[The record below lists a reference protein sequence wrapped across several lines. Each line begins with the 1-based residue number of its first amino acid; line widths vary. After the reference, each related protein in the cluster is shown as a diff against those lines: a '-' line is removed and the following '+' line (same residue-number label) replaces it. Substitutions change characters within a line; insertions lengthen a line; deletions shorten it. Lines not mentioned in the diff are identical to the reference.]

1 MPNLQLGNLLTA
13 GNALLAFPNKY
24 SFNFDGSNDYLETS
38 DIGLPSGSNA
48 RTFACWIKNTRVDA
62 FRAIIHYGTSSN
74 NQSNFI
80 SIGDASDG
88 YKLHMAGFNNTAD
101 GSTDAIPNNEW
112 CHIAVVYSS
121 NAVNYYINGVAS
133 GGDSSFTGIN
143 TVLDG
148 TLAIGKDKFSNTYID
163 ALIDEIAIW
172 DTALSS
178 ADIAKIGSKPVDLTK
193 ASKYATDRTGNLKL
207 YLRCGDKA
215 EPESNT
221 AIARQDFYT
230 DFDGT
235 DDLVLIDD
243 AGDIMG
249 LGSNSYSVS
258 AWVKVVDAT
267 NNQTYTYFSAGS
279 GSSQPRFKLQVITL
293 IGTNSL
299 KAVYEKS
306 DGSHLTITCNTTIDT
321 EWHHLAFVEESS
333 TSRKFYQDGEL
344 VPATSTVYSTGSSF
358 TPDTGYVDYVIGAN
372 RTSSA
377 NQFLDG
383 SVSSVSLHKTPLDA
397 QTIKQFA
404 KSRFTP
410 MRDNRFSVVDF
421 DGVNDFID
429 IPDNDA
435 LDAGSGDMTITF
447 WYNPLSMS
455 ANMEIIDKYDTSSNK
470 GYKVRHHNGTSKV
483 FFQINDGADSDGY
496 YSYIDVALSYGQWY
510 HVTIIW
516 DNSEQ
521 QATYYI
527 NGVNYG
533 RASSTALRSI
543 GDTSNSVPLRF
554 GGTQTGANDY
564 KGSISSI
571 AIYNVA
577 RTTEEDYACYQKGI
591 THNPS
596 ADTGLVGLWRMGND
610 TSKAFPTIADSSSN
624 SNDGTMTNMA
634 SDDIVQQMVAGY
646 DLGAFESTGEELS
659 KNTFGGL
666 NQFVAKGSVETVEV
680 SGDELTLTIA
690 SGNDAG
696 MNTGNLA
703 NLGLSTSLGY
713 AVGDIVKLQF
723 QAKIVTNGSGFGET
737 VRWYDVNQYV
747 FPATN
752 ISLTS
757 EYQTFTFINKITNL
771 GYSIP
776 SFLRMGNRT
785 GTDVYN
791 LKNFSVQKVFQSADL
806 SDTHPAIIDVNE
818 PVLGAETLTHDFS
831 DGTGVTVPSSLSSL
845 TTFNGEMVVNGGSV
859 GSDYYVI
866 ADNVTWDTSKVYKI
880 VVVCSAYT
888 SGGLTHQGGSATF
901 GINFGISSSIGGVG
915 TFTNYAV
922 PNQDGIITL
931 RSQSFIGTLS
941 SISIKEV
948 QGNVGTMTN
957 QDSSDLVYSSVL
969 PDQSFLAGLNSAYNY
984 FDFGG
989 TDEYIDIP
997 QSVSTYPFSV
1007 SAWVKPL
1014 SGQTAYIFSIA
1025 DINTDSEYKAIFW
1038 SNATSKFTMI
1048 DRSSG
1053 IYNKVSG
1060 ALSADTWHHVVAVFA
1075 STSSRSLYVN
1085 GVINESSESSGTSG
1099 GFTSNLDNQAIG
1111 ALRRSAGAS
1120 YGVVEIGQTAIWNKE
1135 LSSTEVLAIY
1145 TAGRHSNLLDS
1156 YSDNLKG
1163 YWAMSALDA
1172 KTGLSDV
1179 GNGTI
1184 YDRSGNSN
1192 HGTATN
1198 TESSD
1203 LKSSPNAEPNG
1214 YAKGDTNRSTTIP

>member
-1 MPNLQLGNLLTA
+1 
-13 GNALLAFPNKY
+13 
-24 SFNFDGSNDYLETS
+24 
-38 DIGLPSGSNA
+38 
-48 RTFACWIKNTRVDA
+48 
-62 FRAIIHYGTSSN
+62 
-74 NQSNFI
+74 
-80 SIGDASDG
+80 
-88 YKLHMAGFNNTAD
+88 
-101 GSTDAIPNNEW
+101 
-112 CHIAVVYSS
+112 
-121 NAVNYYINGVAS
+121 
-133 GGDSSFTGIN
+133 
-143 TVLDG
+143 
-148 TLAIGKDKFSNTYID
+148 
-163 ALIDEIAIW
+163 
-172 DTALSS
+172 
-178 ADIAKIGSKPVDLTK
+178 
-193 ASKYATDRTGNLKL
+193 
-207 YLRCGDKA
+207 
-215 EPESNT
+215 
-221 AIARQDFYT
+221 FYT

-776 SFLRMGNRT
+776 SFLRMGTRT

-791 LKNFSVQKVFQSADL
+791 LKNFSVQKVLQSADL
-806 SDTHPAIIDVNE
+806 SDTYPAIVDVAN
-818 PVLGAETLTHDFS
+818 PTLGAEEITNGTFDTDSDWTKSSVTISGGKANFS
-831 DGTGVTVPSSLSSL
+831 SGGSTALYQDIGSSL
-845 TTFNGEMVVNGGSV
+845 TGMYFISFEIT
-859 GSDYYVI
+859 D
-866 ADNVTWDTSKVYKI
+866 
-880 VVVCSAYT
+880 YT
-888 SGGLTHQGGSATF
+888 SGTLKVYGGGQDSFSDSHLTEFTAVGSYVEGIYLESSFNGNIIFGGGAFT
-901 GINFGISSSIGGVG
+901 GSIDNVS
-915 TFTNYAV
+915 V
-922 PNQDGIITL
+922 KPI
-931 RSQSFIGTLS
+931 
-941 SISIKEV
+941 
-948 QGNVGTMTN
+948 QGNVGNMTN
-957 QDSSDLVYSSVL
+957 QAPDDLVYSSVL
-969 PDQSFLAGLNSAYNY
+969 PDQSFLTGVNSAYNFIDLDGSDAFINCGGDIDVVGAFAISFWFNSDN
-984 FDFGG
+984 FDTNVRNMVHQGTGFFGNS
-989 TDEYIDIP
+989 Y
-997 QSVSTYPFSV
+997 
-1007 SAWVKPL
+1007 
-1014 SGQTAYIFSIA
+1014 
-1025 DINTDSEYKAIFW
+1025 
-1038 SNATSKFTMI
+1038 SNAGRLMYQGQGSGANNLETQTDLSTGVWHHAVLTVSGTNAGDGAIYVNGSRDDDGASTVFMNAGDFVIGKNPDASNRYFNGKITQVAIYNKALTSTEV
-1048 DRSSG
+1048 SG
-1053 IYNKVSG
+1053 IYN
-1060 ALSADTWHHVVAVFA
+1060 L
-1075 STSSRSLYVN
+1075 
-1085 GVINESSESSGTSG
+1085 
-1099 GFTSNLDNQAIG
+1099 
-1111 ALRRSAGAS
+1111 
-1120 YGVVEIGQTAIWNKE
+1120 
-1135 LSSTEVLAIY
+1135 
-1145 TAGRHSNLLDS
+1145 GRHGNLLDS

-1163 YWAMSALDA
+1163 YWVMGGLDS
-1172 KTGLSDV
+1172 KTGLADTDS
-1179 GNGTI
+1179 TI

-1192 HGTATN
+1192 HGTTSGTATG
-1198 TESSD
+1198 D
-1203 LKSSPNAEPNG
+1203 LKSPPNAEPNG